1 LFDNVGR
8 VDVILVNRLFVFD
21 DVPSFLMTKN
31 SSGSSGPRT
40 ATPGS
45 AKLANPSFEWSCAV
59 NVLE

>member
-1 LFDNVGR
+1 LVDNVGR
-8 VDVILVNRLFVFD
+8 VDVILVDRLFVFD

-45 AKLANPSFEWSCAV
+45 ADPSFEWSCEGAV
-59 NVLE
+59 NILE